1 MMEGQTVGGPM
12 SVMQCTSGP
21 QLDTEQADVGR
32 CMWGATDKCCTQS
45 LKPMEL
51 AAERWWRRAMEDTD
65 MYAVS

>member
-51 AAERWWRRAMEDTD
+51 AAER
-65 MYAVS
+65 